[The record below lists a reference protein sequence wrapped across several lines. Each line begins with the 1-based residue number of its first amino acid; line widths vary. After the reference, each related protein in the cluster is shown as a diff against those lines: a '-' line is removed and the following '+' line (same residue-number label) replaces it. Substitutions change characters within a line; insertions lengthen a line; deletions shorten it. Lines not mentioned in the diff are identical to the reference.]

1 MKRGNIK
8 LKWALYTGFLL
19 WIIGLVLRVAFAPVE
34 ESFESQLFLSL
45 SSYCKWFLSLLVFV
59 VAIPFFAEGV
69 FRYWATGEKRSM
81 WVSVACMSLAV
92 IVIIVKSSGWVMCVI
107 SVLSILF
114 VAITLYF
121 LLRRKDFIA
130 NNYLFLIFGSTL
142 VWIAYYVSHV
152 ENLYPCLIFEI
163 IKLSGLSLVCCY
175 LVINHGVLCAVLA
188 HAINNAIVAVPLA
201 IYGGQHDNIEVELN
215 GTNFTI
221 NRVFTEERVNAVS
234 DEKIVL
240 QGNINNI
247 VLMLAQQNKNHN
259 VLYVPCM
266 NDGFLNYRFQA
277 SSESEIN
284 PGMAFSAMETMG
296 LITMDTSYEPLWI
309 VELPISLDLE
319 SSKAENVEMTTMENF
334 ASWIRMQY
342 HIPVILEPSLNP
354 RLSVPLPGNIIERG
368 SATQE
373 DLISQI
379 NNAYNVKISKMPYD
393 KACVVKVYRQ

>member
-1 MKRGNIK
+1 MKQGNIK
-8 LKWALYTGFLL
+8 LKWALYAGSIL
-19 WIIGLVLRVAFAPVE
+19 WIIGLVLRIAFAPVE

-45 SSYCKWFLSLLVFV
+45 SSYCKWFLSLFVFV

-69 FRYWATGEKRSM
+69 FRYWGTGEKRSM
-81 WVSVACMSLAV
+81 WFSVACMSLAV
-92 IVIIVKSSGWVMCVI
+92 IVISVKSIGWAMYVV
-107 SVLSILF
+107 SALSILF
-114 VAITLYF
+114 VATTFY
-121 LLRRKDFIA
+121 LLVRRKECNV

-152 ENLYPCLIFEI
+152 ENLYPCFIFEI
-163 IKLSGLSLVCCY
+163 IKLSGLSLLCCY
-175 LVINHGVLCAVLA
+175 LVINHGVLYAVLA
-188 HAINNAIVAVPLA
+188 HAINNAIVAIPLA
-201 IYGGQHDNIEVELN
+201 IYGCQYDNVEVELN

-234 DEKIVL
+234 DEKLLL
-240 QGNINNI
+240 QGTIHDI

-259 VLYVPCM
+259 VLHVPCM
-266 NDGFLNYRFQA
+266 SDGILNYRFQA
-277 SSESEIN
+277 SSENEVN
-284 PGMAFSAMETMG
+284 LGMAFSAMKKMG
-296 LITMDTSYEPLWI
+296 LITMDTSYEPLWMI
-309 VELPISLDLE
+309 ELPMISE
-319 SSKAENVEMTTMENF
+319 SESMKDENVEMTTIENF

-342 HIPVILEPSLNP
+342 HIPIILEPSLNP

-393 KACVVKVYRQ
+393 KACVVKICRQ